1 LIEHLRKSNSRL
13 RSALLLLSFAA
24 MALQAAVPAGL
35 MLDLD
40 HATGELSFV
49 LCPSQG
55 SGPMPP
61 MHSSADAR
69 DGQSGDSQ
77 SDRSHPSY
85 EMPREACD
93 FAVATAA
100 PIVPVPVPTTVATFL
115 AVAIEPVV
123 EDRLV
128 VPPSITLGAVSPRG
142 PPRYS

>member
-1 LIEHLRKSNSRL
+1 VIEHLRKSNSRL
-13 RSALLLLSFAA
+13 RSALLLMAFAA

-35 MLDLD
+35 MLDVD
-40 HATGELSFV
+40 AATGELSFI

-55 SGPMPP
+55 AGPMPP
-61 MHSSADAR
+61 IHPSADGH
-69 DGQSGDSQ
+69 DGHSGDSQ

-100 PIVPVPVPTTVATFL
+100 TILPVPVPATVATFL

-128 VPPSITLGAVSPRG
+128 VPSGVTRGAVSSRG